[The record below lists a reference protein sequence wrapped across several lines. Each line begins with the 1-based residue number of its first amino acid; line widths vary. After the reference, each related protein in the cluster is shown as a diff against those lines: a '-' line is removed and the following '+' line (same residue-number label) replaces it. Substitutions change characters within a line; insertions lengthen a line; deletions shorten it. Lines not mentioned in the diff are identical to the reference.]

1 MINWEKQFYNVDNTK
16 VVDET
21 TIASWPTE
29 SVANTKL
36 YYNHN
41 DIPPASPNPNYPA
54 GVAPVQTAGSTKL
67 YWLNATANKTG
78 LEFIIK
84 VMAGDKVDIFGKS
97 YFIMLLP
104 TVVD

>member
-1 MINWEKQFYNVDNTK
+1 MINHEKQFYNIDNTK

-41 DIPPASPNPNYPA
+41 NIPPVSPNPNYPA
-54 GVAPVQTAGSTKL
+54 GVSPVQTAGSNKL
-67 YWLNATANKTG
+67 YKLNATGNKTG
-78 LEFIIK
+78 LEF
-84 VMAGDKVDIFGKS
+84 FR
-97 YFIMLLP
+97 P
-104 TVVD
+104 VVS